1 MLDDSPSLRAFV
13 ERMTR
18 INKGR
23 ALYTRPDRLGEYLLV
38 DYMAKK
44 RKRGVTRTSL
54 EEESLMTKVIVHAKR
69 IGARR
74 DLFAAGFLCGT

>member
-38 DYMAKK
+38 DYLGQEAQEDL
-44 RKRGVTRTSL
+44 TR
-54 EEESLMTKVIVHAKR
+54 AWR
-69 IGARR
+69 
-74 DLFAAGFLCGT
+74 